1 MAPWV
6 ILTALALL
14 ILLVAEYRRS
24 RGLIYVSKPIAST
37 GFIGVAMAA
46 GGFENAYGRAILV
59 ALALSW
65 FGDVFL
71 MSRRSSLFLAGLAAF
86 LTAHVAYGV
95 AFVLHGQSYLWTLVA
110 LAVLTIPALF
120 AARWLHPHVPL
131 SMRKPVWA
139 YILFITLMLSLAV
152 GTRGAGGHLV
162 ILIGALCFYLSD
174 ISVARDRFIESNFT
188 NRLWGLPL
196 YYGAQ
201 ILLAMSVARRT
212 PFGEVAYLW

>member
-6 ILTALALL
+6 TLTALALL

-24 RGLIYVSKPIAST
+24 RSLIFVSKPMAST
-37 GFIGVAMAA
+37 GFIGAAITA
-46 GGFENAYGRAILV
+46 GGFESAYGRAILV

-65 FGDVFL
+65 FGDMFL

-95 AFVLHGQSYLWTLVA
+95 AFILHGQSFVWALVT
-110 LAVLTIPALF
+110 LAVLAVPALLV
-120 AARWLHPHVPL
+120 ARWLHPHVPL
-131 SMRKPVWA
+131 PMRKPVWA
-139 YILFITLMLSLAV
+139 YILFITLMLSLAA
-152 GTRGAGGHLV
+152 GTRGAGGHFV
-162 ILIGALCFYLSD
+162 ILLGALCFYLSD
-174 ISVARDRFIESNFT
+174 ISVARDRFIEYGFT

-201 ILLAMSVARRT
+201 ILLATSIARRA
-212 PFGEVAYLW
+212 PFAEVTYLW